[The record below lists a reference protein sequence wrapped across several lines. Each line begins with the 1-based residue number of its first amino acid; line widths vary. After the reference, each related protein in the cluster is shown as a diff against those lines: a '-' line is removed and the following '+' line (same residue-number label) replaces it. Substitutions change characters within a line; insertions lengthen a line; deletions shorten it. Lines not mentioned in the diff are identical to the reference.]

1 MKKLKIGII
10 ALMFSGMSYAQS
22 VDTLAS
28 GIAGKI
34 HFKFD
39 YYTSTIVDKIVT
51 NDFEDITIEIKENQV
66 LYIDLYDTCT
76 CNEYQNAPKNRT
88 VTIYFTD
95 SYMKK
100 HWGTVRSIEHVYE
113 RGDLTLKYHG
123 NEVKKVIISKPKNK

>member
-1 MKKLKIGII
+1 MKKLKIGVV

-66 LYIDLYDTCT
+66 MYIDLYDNCK
-76 CNEYQNAPKNRT
+76 CNKYKETGSMRDVK
-88 VTIYFTD
+88 F
-95 SYMKK
+95 YMKN
-100 HWGTVRSIEHVYE
+100 GEIVTNSYE
-113 RGDLTLKYHG
+113 SGDITF
-123 NEVKKVIISKPKNK
+123 EVLGENVFKIIITKPYTN